1 MHKQMLSIEAAALMR
16 KFQVTEN
23 KRKIIFQDVWSTYL
37 EMYTPEI
44 HSIDRLLGPCQS
56 GFNS

>member
-1 MHKQMLSIEAAALMR
+1 MHNQMLSIDVLASAMKIQAI
-16 KFQVTEN
+16 EN
-23 KRKIIFQDVWSTYL
+23 KEKDIFTGVWSAHLKMNTRG
-37 EMYTPEI
+37 I